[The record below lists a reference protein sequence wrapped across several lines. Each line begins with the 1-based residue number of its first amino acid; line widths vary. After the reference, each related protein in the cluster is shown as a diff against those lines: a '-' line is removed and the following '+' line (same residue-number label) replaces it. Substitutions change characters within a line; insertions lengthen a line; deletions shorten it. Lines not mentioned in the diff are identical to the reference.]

1 MYSKTNLCVR
11 LGDSRTN
18 FCKSNIRVR
27 QGDVLSP
34 NLFNFFI
41 NDLPSYLSGC
51 LDPVN
56 VNGNILQFLMYAD
69 DIDLFSTSSA
79 GLQQRL
85 NALLCFLQRMM
96 SRLKCLKN

>member
-11 LGDSRTN
+11 LGDSRKK
-18 FCKSNIRVR
+18 FCKSNIGVR

-34 NLFNFFI
+34 NLFKFFI
-41 NDLPSYLSGC
+41 NDLPSYFLGC

-56 VNGNILQFLMYAD
+56 FNGSILQFLMYAD

-85 NALLCFLQRMM
+85 NALRCFF
-96 SRLKCLKN
+96 KEWCLDLNV